1 MLMRTHKRIQPCCL
15 IKHQPHQPEP
25 LPDLSE
31 NPELTPTKTPTTEL
45 QTNPYLTKDAT
56 EDNDFASH
64 ITTTYTLVGLVAI
77 LFAFMQI
84 KRI

>member
-1 MLMRTHKRIQPCCL
+1 MLMRTHKRIQACCL

-25 LPDLSE
+25 RPDLSE
-31 NPELTPTKTPTTEL
+31 NPELTPTKTPATEL
-45 QTNPYLTKDAT
+45 QTTPYLTKDAT
-56 EDNDFASH
+56 EDNDFGSR
-64 ITTTYTLVGLVAI
+64 ITTTYTLAGLVTI